1 MGFLS
6 SKYRLDRSQDSKPF
20 YLQLKRIIKKEVSS
34 GELEPGDQIPTE
46 HKLCEEFDISRTPVR
61 QALQELVNEGVLSR
75 QQGSGTFVSKES
87 MEEVSISAL
96 ITEGQWATPLSE
108 AVDKYNQ
115 KRNGTPVNLN
125 MEILGRPHFRERF
138 LTYIGKGEAP
148 DLALVDSA
156 WVTEFAAYR
165 FIEPLSELDSNWLD
179 HIQDQLLK
187 PFLARNRYNEALYA
201 LQPEANVSLLWY
213 RKDVFKRLDLDP
225 PISWRN
231 LVETSEKLKGE
242 GWDYPLAFAGGT
254 AAGETTTYQLLPL
267 IWSAGGAIFKDHE
280 VGLRDGG
287 VKAVNFLGELV
298 LEHEV
303 APPNVHDFSWDEPA
317 RLFAEGEVAMAFGG
331 SYEKK
336 KLLQES
342 GWSSEE
348 FDRKVGWTAL
358 PGLKQGQEAATTGGM
373 AYVILRQAE
382 HPELAMEILKEV
394 LQPTS
399 IIRFCRRNDRIP
411 TTKGAI
417 DALDPTG
424 SSFSHQVTKLLAHA
438 HAPPGLVQY
447 ANISEQIQLMIERV
461 LTEQMTPEKSVQ
473 KAAEVIEALK

>member
-6 SKYRLDRSQDSKPF
+6 SKYNLDRCKDSEPL
-20 YLQLKRIIKKEVSS
+20 YLQLKSVIKKEVSD
-34 GELEPGDQIPTE
+34 GALHPGDQTPTE
-46 HKLCEEFDISRTPVR
+46 HQLCEEFNISRTPVR
-61 QALQELVNEGVLSR
+61 QALQELVNEGVLTR
-75 QQGSGTFVSKES
+75 QQGSGTFVSQEP
-87 MEEVSISAL
+87 MEEVTISAL

-108 AVDKYNQ
+108 AVEKYNQ
-115 KRNGTPVNLN
+115 KRNGAPVNLN
-125 MEILGRPHFRERF
+125 VEILGRPHFRERF

-148 DLALVDSA
+148 VLALIDSA

-165 FIEPLSELDSNWLD
+165 FIEPLGDLDKNWLD

-187 PFLARNRYNEALYA
+187 PFLARNRYDGVLYA

-213 RKDVFKRLDLDP
+213 RKDIFKRLGLNP

-231 LVETSEKLKGE
+231 LVETAEKLKEE

-267 IWSAGGAIFKDHE
+267 IWSAGGEIFKDHA
-280 VGLRDGG
+280 VGLQDGG

-303 APPNVHDFSWDEPA
+303 APPDVHNFSWDEPV
-317 RLFAEGEVAMAFGG
+317 RLFAKGEVAMAFGG

-342 GWSSEE
+342 GWSDEE
-348 FDRKVGWTAL
+348 FEQRVGWSTL
-358 PGLKQGQEAATTGGM
+358 PGFKQGQEAATTGGM
-373 AYVILRQAE
+373 AYVILRQAK

-394 LQPTS
+394 MKPNS

-417 DALDPTG
+417 DSLDPTG
-424 SSFSHQVTKLLAHA
+424 SSFSHQITKLLAHA

-447 ANISEQIQLMIERV
+447 ANISEQLQLMVERV
-461 LTEQMTPEKSVQ
+461 LTEQMTPKESVQ